1 MQTSEVASF
10 SNLRVWSPEN
20 TENHRPCLK
29 PLKDFLLRGE
39 SKLIEQGEV
48 ASLLL
53 KNLEFKLRR
62 SKHQL
67 PGPGGASKSNNSCE
81 DTWSFL
87 GWRKGRDTSSS
98 ISSLLSTQEK
108 DKANV
113 S

>member
-39 SKLIEQGEV
+39 SKLIKQGEV

-53 KNLEFKLRR
+53 KNLDFKLRR
-62 SKHQL
+62 SKYQL

-87 GWRKGRDTSSS
+87 GWRKGRGT
-98 ISSLLSTQEK
+98 
-108 DKANV
+108 
-113 S
+113 